1 MRIAKPMLL
10 VSTPIGVVWGV
21 VEAARFHPGL
31 AVLMSLLV
39 GVVGAFF
46 WMTVARIR
54 RERDAVSASARD
66 APYPPD
72 ATPAAGPVSAAA
84 ARPAHRN

>member
-1 MRIAKPMLL
+1 MLL

-31 AVLMSLLV
+31 AVLMSMLV
-39 GVVGAFF
+39 SVVGALF

-54 RERDAVSASARD
+54 RERALLSPAARD
-66 APYPPD
+66 AADVQPV
-72 ATPAAGPVSAAA
+72 AAPASAAE
-84 ARPAHRN
+84 ARPAHRS